1 MLHFDKEF
9 ALLNTRNGEHHKA
22 QKRHITQQREW
33 FANSNAH
40 LVEANRATSGYVGNA
55 AAIIPQD
62 VYREF
67 ESQTKQLL
75 RAPNLTLMNDLLPLA
90 KGLPVGKVEHIYR
103 RVSDSGIV
111 VTDLEGATPVELDK
125 AKYDY
130 KSSIKVIHKTGFG
143 RSWMEMEGQ
152 RSEGFDGLIDDQ
164 ANAVRL
170 MQETIAGHIY
180 NGADVSFKGVS
191 AYGIKNAGATLVAD
205 VQLGAS
211 GLNIDFTST
220 SATADAIRA
229 AWILMVDAL
238 RITNNVGQDITFYVS
253 RQIMSNFQR
262 YFSTSDVGFGTILDA
277 LKKLVGVADIKEDA
291 QLAGNEVIGLV
302 LDAQY
307 IRPLVGMAVSTVP
320 LVRGNPFD
328 NYNFITWC
336 NVGLEIKTDF
346 ANRTGVLYA
355 RVFS

>member
-40 LVEANRATSGYVGNA
+40 LVEANRASSGYVGNA

-75 RAPNLTLMNDLLPLA
+75 RAPNLTLLNDLLPLA
-90 KGLPVGKVEHIYR
+90 KALPVGKVEHIYR
-103 RVSDSGIV
+103 RASDSGVV

-152 RSEGFDGLIDDQ
+152 RTEGFDGLIDDQ
-164 ANAVRL
+164 ANSVRL

-180 NGADVSFKGVS
+180 NGVDVSFKGVS
-191 AYGIKNAGATLVAD
+191 AYGIKTSADTVDVDLAAG
-205 VQLGAS
+205 
-211 GLNIDFTST
+211 GLNINFTSA
-220 SATADAIRA
+220 SATPDAIRA
-229 AWILMVDAL
+229 AWIALVDAL
-238 RITNNVGQDITFYVS
+238 RITNNVGSDITWYVS
-253 RQIMSNFQR
+253 REIMSNFQR
-262 YFSTSDVGFGTILDA
+262 FYSTSDVGFGTILQA
-277 LKKLVGVADIKEDA
+277 LRQLVGVADIKEDA
-291 QLAGNEVIGLV
+291 QLSGNEVIGVV
-302 LDAQY
+302 LDSQF

-328 NYNFITWC
+328 NYNFITWA
-336 NVGLEIKTDF
+336 NVGLEIKSDF
-346 ANRTGVLYA
+346 AGRSGVLYA
-355 RVFS
+355 RVIA